1 MITVL
6 IVGDIRLYRDG
17 LARLLDRDD
26 RVKVVGTAP
35 GLEHAMEWIRKSQP
49 RVVLLDLAMPD
60 SLTAAKA
67 ILAEWPDVR
76 IVALA
81 VPEVSRDVI
90 ACAEAG
96 VAGYVP
102 RQGSLEDLILTLESV
117 DRGEFRCS
125 PNIAASLLRRVAK
138 LAAERGEGPESVH
151 LTPRELE
158 IVGLIDRGMS
168 NKEIARRL
176 GIELATAK
184 NHVHNILDKLH
195 VSRRGEAAA
204 RVRDRLPRR
213 SAPRRTPVPEG

>member
-26 RVKVVGTAP
+26 RVKVVGTAE
-35 GLEHAMEWIRKSQP
+35 GLDHAMERIQQSQP
-49 RVVLLDLAMPD
+49 RVVLLDMAMPD
-60 SLTAAKA
+60 SLTAAKT
-67 ILAEWPDVR
+67 ILAECSDVQ

-102 RQGSLEDLILTLESV
+102 RQGSLEDLISTLESV

-125 PNIAASLLRRVAK
+125 PHIAASLLRRVAK
-138 LAAERGEGPESVH
+138 LAAERGRGPESAH
-151 LTPRELE
+151 LTLRELE

-168 NKEIARRL
+168 NKEIAGRL

-184 NHVHNILDKLH
+184 NHVHNILEKLH
-195 VSRRGEAAA
+195 VHRRGEAAA
-204 RVRDRLPRR
+204 RVRHRLPRR
-213 SAPRRTPVPEG
+213 SALRRTPVREG